1 MKTKSILLYEVP
13 ARKEQ
18 QIRKLAAGMDIA
30 VHTVSPNDYLH
41 PVGVLLALP
50 GFQREPRPLSHTL
63 LGREMMLFNGF
74 DDTTLSH
81 FLNRYR
87 QEGIEPIGLK
97 AGVTLHNIFWDSL
110 QLFNELKMEEQM
122 FQKQS

>member
-1 MKTKSILLYEVP
+1 METQSILLYEVP

-18 QIRKLAAGMDIA
+18 QIRRLAAGLGIE
-30 VHTVSPNDYLH
+30 VHTVSPTDYLH
-41 PVGVLLALP
+41 PIGVLLGLP
-50 GFQREPRPLSHTL
+50 GFQREPRPLSQTP
-63 LGREMMLFNGF
+63 LGREMMLLNGF
-74 DDTTLSH
+74 DDTTLSR